1 MQTVMMPAAGCG
13 TVSNAARHLQAAQP
27 SHSDDFSHAP
37 ERIRLG
43 TSSYSVPR
51 FDDDLMAFR

>member
-1 MQTVMMPAAGCG
+1 MMPAAGCG